1 MKSLGREI
9 KNTLL
14 IILGIL
20 SVGMGLKGFLFSSQ
34 FIDGGVTGVSMLVA
48 QVARFPLAVLILIFN
63 LPFIWLGYK
72 QIGKRFAIKSSL
84 AIIGLSACIALV
96 KFPDVTPDLLLTA
109 GPEPAAVLIR
119 DLTILHP

>member
-9 KNTLL
+9 KNAVL
-14 IILGIL
+14 IILEIL

-48 QVARFPLAVLILIFN
+48 QIGGVSLSVLILIFN

-72 QIGKRFAIKSSL
+72 
-84 AIIGLSACIALV
+84 
-96 KFPDVTPDLLLTA
+96 
-109 GPEPAAVLIR
+109 
-119 DLTILHP
+119 